1 MNSSVRRNKPVKV
14 VCDALFNDDNC
25 FNLNKTASTECICPK
40 CGTIHR
46 LKFLWTGRGM
56 PKKYCQACKLYAA
69 SIDETICE
77 ISPVISFNS
86 LQKTT

>member
-1 MNSSVRRNKPVKV
+1 MNSSIYPNKPVKII
-14 VCDALFNDDNC
+14 CDALFNDDNC
-25 FNLNKTASTECICPK
+25 FNLNRTVSTECLCPK
-40 CGTIHR
+40 CGTVHK

-77 ISPVISFNS
+77 ISPIISCS
-86 LQKTT
+86 SI

>member
-1 MNSSVRRNKPVKV
+1 MNSSRHQRPVKV
-14 VCDALFNDDNC
+14 VCDALFNDDGC
-25 FNLNKTASTECICPK
+25 FNLDKTASTECLCPK
-40 CGTIHR
+40 CGAVHR

-77 ISPVISFNS
+77 ISPVISFNM
-86 LQKTT
+86 QKMA

>member
-1 MNSSVRRNKPVKV
+1 MNSSGHPKPVKV
-14 VCDALFNDDNC
+14 ICDALFNDDGC
-25 FNLNKTASTECICPK
+25 FNLNKTASTECLCPK
-40 CGTIHR
+40 CGAVHR

-77 ISPVISFNS
+77 ISPVISFNM
-86 LQKTT
+86 QKMT